1 MLVLLQRV
9 DHYGSTLFV
18 VVCSETIMRLSQA
31 RVLLASGYIP
41 CIVEHNGQDGLMTCS
56 LFLML
61 FHVDK
66 LREMWRNMP
75 KGLYVLMVIHNM

>member
-1 MLVLLQRV
+1 
-9 DHYGSTLFV
+9 
-18 VVCSETIMRLSQA
+18 
-31 RVLLASGYIP
+31 
-41 CIVEHNGQDGLMTCS
+41 
-56 LFLML
+56 ML